1 MNLNIKNNKIF
12 YIFSSIIGIVFC
24 SLIFIASGKIS
35 SKISAEIN
43 NSSNTKTVILDAGH
57 GGEDGGAVG
66 LNNITEKDVNL
77 KIALKLRDLLNI
89 SGYKVIMTREK
100 DEAIYDNDS
109 VTLRQKK
116 ISDLRNRKEIINKN
130 KNNNTIFVSIH
141 QNKFKDPKYFGTQI
155 FYSKNDPKSQELA
168 MKTRESVTSLIQPE
182 NTREI
187 KPATGKIYLL
197 NNAQIPAIVIEC
209 GFLSNPEEAQK
220 LSDNNYQQQLA
231 FSILCGISNYFINN

>member
-24 SLIFIASGKIS
+24 SLIFVASSKIS

-66 LNNITEKDVNL
+66 LNNIIEKDVNL

-100 DEAIYDNDS
+100 DEAIYDNNS

-130 KNNNTIFVSIH
+130 TN
-141 QNKFKDPKYFGTQI
+141 
-155 FYSKNDPKSQELA
+155 
-168 MKTRESVTSLIQPE
+168 
-182 NTREI
+182 
-187 KPATGKIYLL
+187 
-197 NNAQIPAIVIEC
+197 
-209 GFLSNPEEAQK
+209 
-220 LSDNNYQQQLA
+220 
-231 FSILCGISNYFINN
+231 